1 MMLIE
6 IKRTTVLGI
15 KSLWLHRLRSVL
27 ATLGVILGVSSVIAM
42 LAIGEGASQ
51 HAKEQIDRLGSRNI
65 IIKTIKPIENRQAGG
80 SRGIS
85 KYGMTYHDTEC
96 FRHLIPNVKIVV
108 PIQRLS
114 EYALNL
120 HNKMAVEVVATT
132 PQFRELSP
140 TIIQAGRFI
149 NPIDMLYNQ
158 GICVIDNS
166 IIEQLFV
173 LENPMGKDIKI
184 GRGFYKVVGVLKG
197 TTFES
202 ADFMEGNHVSVD
214 TDQGGANVGR
224 IYIPLS
230 TAQERF
236 GDISSAGITPNGIS
250 GEVVELQEIVVNVVD
265 IEDVLPTQSLLEN
278 LLRENHKKADYEII
292 VPLELLKEAER
303 TKFIFNAVLG
313 SIAAISLVVGG
324 IGIMNIMLA
333 TISERTREIG
343 VRRALGARKQDI
355 ITQFLSE
362 TMLLTLTGGLLGIC
376 LGCVIPVLITRS
388 GKMPTVITGES
399 LVLAF
404 GISVMT
410 GILFGLYPAY
420 RAASMDPIE
429 SLRHE

>member
-1 MMLIE
+1 MMLIS
-6 IKRTTVLGI
+6 IKQTVVLGI

-51 HAKEQIDRLGSRNI
+51 HAQEQIDRLGSRNI
-65 IIKTIKPIENRQAGG
+65 IIKTIKPIEDREAGS
-80 SRGIS
+80 SRGVPR
-85 KYGMTYHDTEC
+85 YGITYDDAEC
-96 FRHLIPNVKIVV
+96 FGHRIPNVKIVV
-108 PIQRLS
+108 PIRRLS
-114 EYALNL
+114 EYALYL
-120 HNKMAVEVVATT
+120 HDKMAVEVVGTT
-132 PQFRELSP
+132 PKFRQLSP
-140 TIIQAGRFI
+140 TIMQAGRFI
-149 NPIDMLYNQ
+149 NPMDLLYKQ
-158 GICVIDNS
+158 GICVIDDS
-166 IIEQLFV
+166 IIKQLFV

-184 GRGFYKVVGVLKG
+184 GRNFYKVVGIIKG

-202 ADFMEGNHVSVD
+202 VDFMEGNRGSANA
-214 TDQGGANVGR
+214 DQGGANMGR

-236 GDISSAGITPNGIS
+236 GDISSAGITINGLS
-250 GEVVELQEIVVNVVD
+250 GEFVELHEIVVNLVD
-265 IEDVLPTQSLLEN
+265 IEDVLPTRAILEN
-278 LLRENHKKADYEII
+278 LLRESHKKADYEII

-303 TKFIFNAVLG
+303 TKFIFSAVLG

-343 VRRALGARKQDI
+343 IRRALGARKQDI

-362 TMLLTLTGGLLGIC
+362 TLLLTLTGGLLGIC
-376 LGCVIPVLITRS
+376 LGCVIPVIVTRS

-404 GISVMT
+404 GISVT
-410 GILFGLYPAY
+410 AGILFGLYPAC
-420 RAASMDPIE
+420 RAAGMDPIE

>member
-96 FRHLIPNVKIVV
+96 FRHRIPNVKIVV

-214 TDQGGANVGR
+214 TDQGRANVGR

-343 VRRALGARKQDI
+343 VRRALGATKQDI

-376 LGCVIPVLITRS
+376 LGCVIPVLVTRS

-429 SLRHE
+429 PLRHE

>member
-1 MMLIE
+1 MLIS
-6 IKRTTVLGI
+6 IKQTVILGI

-42 LAIGEGASQ
+42 LAIGEGTSQ
-51 HAKEQIDRLGSRNI
+51 HVQEQIDRLGSRNI
-65 IIKTIKPIENRQAGG
+65 IIKTIEPIEDREAGG
-80 SRGIS
+80 SRGIP
-85 KYGMTYHDTEC
+85 KYGLTYHDAER
-96 FRHLIPNVKIVV
+96 FRHRIPNVKIVV
-108 PIQRLS
+108 PIRRVS
-114 EYALNL
+114 EYALYL
-120 HNKMAVEVVATT
+120 HNKTAIEVVGTT

-140 TIIQAGRFI
+140 TTVQAGRFI
-149 NPIDMLYNQ
+149 NPIDMLHKQ
-158 GICVIDNS
+158 AVCIIDDS
-166 IIEQLFV
+166 TVRQLFV

-184 GRGFYKVVGVLKG
+184 GRNFYKVVGVMKG

-202 ADFMEGNHVSVD
+202 ADFLRSDNGSVD
-214 TDQGGANVGR
+214 VGQGGANVGR

-236 GDISSAGITPNGIS
+236 GDISSAGLTANGIS
-250 GEVVELQEIVVNVVD
+250 GEVIELHEIVVNVLD
-265 IEDVLPTQSLLEN
+265 IEDVLPTNTLLEN

-303 TKFIFNAVLG
+303 TKFIFSAVLG

-343 VRRALGARKQDI
+343 VRRALGAKKRDI

-376 LGCVIPVLITRS
+376 LGCVVPVLVTRS

-404 GISVMT
+404 GISVIT